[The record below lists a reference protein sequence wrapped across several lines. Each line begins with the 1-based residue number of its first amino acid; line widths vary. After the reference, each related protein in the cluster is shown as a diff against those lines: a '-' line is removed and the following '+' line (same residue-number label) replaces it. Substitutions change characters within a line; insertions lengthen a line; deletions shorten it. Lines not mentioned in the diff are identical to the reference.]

1 MHPIRKQIWLWLTW
15 LFQLT
20 AIVLQATPFGVAV
33 GRLRSAG
40 GVETTVYLY
49 HSYFSS
55 VPALTYNVFPMISAL
70 CCAASA
76 ILLSLRLFRPQAAEK
91 YGKAI
96 LTLIILSV
104 IASGITYGIAPT
116 GVSAAITGIL
126 AAAIAAYAVAG
137 RKKCERAA

>member
-1 MHPIRKQIWLWLTW
+1 MRPIRKQIWFWLTW
-15 LFQLT
+15 LFQLA

-33 GRLRSAG
+33 ERLRSSG

-49 HSYFSS
+49 HSYFSA
-55 VPALTYNVFPMISAL
+55 VPALTYHVFPLISAL
-70 CCAASA
+70 CCVASA
-76 ILLSLRLFRPQAAEK
+76 ILLSLTLFRPQAAEK

-96 LTLIILSV
+96 LILMILSG
-104 IASGITYGIAPT
+104 IASGVTYWIAPT

-137 RKKCERAA
+137 REQCERAA